1 MRFGRIRTA
10 FARLFSACSCKRSN
24 HSQTHG
30 YESCR
35 VDAVGESSR
44 PECRTDGTKEIKSM
58 PPPQPTDEVRRFFF
72 GSFFFASLS
81 HIRPHGLQTH
91 TRSPLGVVC
100 MCVAINTTSP
110 NPVTPRTMPSSQPTP
125 SLAANHSKCQ
135 TSSRMRTRPFIP
147 DTRHRPSTA
156 RVSPSALHRISVS
169 VLFRFYI
176 SYFRF
181 GFGFII
187 SARQRTLTNTDEC
200 TIRIRQFPTPLAQCR
215 VGHCDAPSTGK
226 GMSR

>member
-1 MRFGRIRTA
+1 MGVQLNSSKFKSNDLTRMMPVSSEPFKTLQIGQKFKQPPSVPCCGIVHAGRFGWPRTI
-10 FARLFSACSCKRSN
+10 FARLFSAYSCKRSN

-30 YESCR
+30 YEACR

-100 MCVAINTTSP
+100 MCVAINTASP
-110 NPVTPRTMPSSQPTP
+110 NPVTPRTMP
-125 SLAANHSKCQ
+125 
-135 TSSRMRTRPFIP
+135 RT
-147 DTRHRPSTA
+147 
-156 RVSPSALHRISVS
+156 
-169 VLFRFYI
+169 
-176 SYFRF
+176 
-181 GFGFII
+181 
-187 SARQRTLTNTDEC
+187 N
-200 TIRIRQFPTPLAQCR
+200 
-215 VGHCDAPSTGK
+215 
-226 GMSR
+226 